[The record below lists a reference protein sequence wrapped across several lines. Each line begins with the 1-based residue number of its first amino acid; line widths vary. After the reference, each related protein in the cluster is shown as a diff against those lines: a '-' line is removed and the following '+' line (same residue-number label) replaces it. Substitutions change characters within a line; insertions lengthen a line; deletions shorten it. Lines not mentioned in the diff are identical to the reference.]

1 LTPFILIYIIRH
13 SISFDSIKAFFM
25 QALTG
30 RQQAVLN
37 FIAAHLD
44 IHGCP
49 PTLREISG
57 HISTK
62 GTATAMAH
70 LEALER
76 KGYISRR
83 PGSRGIAIRGRGAT
97 AVSLPIA
104 GTIRAGMPEPAIED
118 VLGYCS
124 IDPSWLKGSDCYL
137 LKVKGNSMIDA
148 HILDGDLALIRS
160 QRTADNGEIVVAIVD
175 GEATLKRFYRESGQI
190 RLQPEN
196 TSMHA
201 IIIKDGEAD
210 TVIAG
215 KLLRT
220 IRSYE

>member
-1 LTPFILIYIIRH
+1 MQPLTKRQRSVFDFI
-13 SISFDSIKAFFM
+13 
-25 QALTG
+25 
-30 RQQAVLN
+30 
-37 FIAAHLD
+37 IANLD
-44 IHGCP
+44 KNGCP

-76 KGYISRR
+76 KGYIARR
-83 PGSRGIAIRGRGAT
+83 SGSRGISIPGRRT
-97 AVSLPIA
+97 APVPVPIV
-104 GTIRAGMPEPAIED
+104 GTIRAGIPEPAIED
-118 VLGYCS
+118 VQGYCS
-124 IDPSWLKGSDCYL
+124 IDPDWLKGNDCYL
-137 LKVKGNSMIDA
+137 LKVKGDSMINA
-148 HILDGDLALIRS
+148 HILNGDLALIRS
-160 QRTADNGEIVVAIVD
+160 QTTADNGEIVVAVVD
-175 GEATLKRFYRESGQI
+175 GEATLKRFYRESGRI

-196 TSMHA
+196 HSMKP
-201 IIIKDGEAD
+201 IIIKDGESD

>member
-1 LTPFILIYIIRH
+1 MQSLTE
-13 SISFDSIKAFFM
+13 
-25 QALTG
+25 
-30 RQQAVLN
+30 RQQTVLD
-37 FIAAHLD
+37 FIAANLD
-44 IHGCP
+44 NNGCP
-49 PTLREISG
+49 PTLREISD

-83 PGSRGIAIRGRGAT
+83 SGSRGIAIPGRSPVP
-97 AVSLPIA
+97 VSVPVV
-104 GTIRAGMPEPAIED
+104 GTIRAGRPEPAIED
-118 VLGYCS
+118 VQGYCS
-124 IDPSWLKGSDCYL
+124 IDPNWLKGADCYL
-137 LKVKGNSMIDA
+137 LKVKGDSMIDA

-160 QRTADNGEIVVAIVD
+160 QTTADNGEIVVAMVD
-175 GEATLKRFYRESGQI
+175 GEATLKRFYRESGHI

-196 TSMHA
+196 SSMEP
-201 IIIKDGEAD
+201 IIVKDGEAD